1 MELII
6 LGLFVVSVAG
16 LIIRK
21 RGDNTMDTMSKG
33 CGCII
38 GTFVLLIIAY
48 VVFLYYKAHA

>member
-6 LGLFVVSVAG
+6 LGLFVVFVAG

-33 CGCII
+33 CGCVI
-38 GTFVLLIIAY
+38 GIFVLLIIAL
-48 VVFLYYKAHA
+48 VVVLYYKAYP